1 MSEPVWNKFLSE
13 RDKQVFAAA
22 GYATR
27 QGFGHRPAILVVDV
41 NYAFCGD
48 RPEPILESI
57 KRWRTPAVPRLGRR
71 QGDQNGCSRAARARG
86 LPVIYSTGTRPRRR
100 LGPRIVELEEQ
111 PRRRA
116 SRTQGSAQDG
126 NTIVPD
132 LAPQPQTS

>member
-1 MSEPVWNKFLSE
+1 MGAVCRQNGQSIGKEKSMSEPVWNKFLSE

-57 KRWRTPAVPRLGRR
+57 KRWRNSCGAEAWDGVARIRELIDVAHS
-71 QGDQNGCSRAARARG
+71 QGV
-86 LPVIYSTGTRPRRR
+86 PVIYTTGVRRPDNWDSGGWSWKNRRTEETPRVTGT
-100 LGPRIVELEEQ
+100 
-111 PRRRA
+111 
-116 SRTQGSAQDG
+116 
-126 NTIVPD
+126 
-132 LAPQPQTS
+132 